1 VLAKLGL
8 ASAGTTEGRTHN
20 FTAWRTLS
28 QTVWLFVISSVLFGV
43 PYFAQHT
50 VLKYLYWP
58 TLSSRFLTNNPT
70 SCVYYGITSGL
81 VSGYSVA
88 YVTIVVPLAIFFM
101 LVILLGRAW
110 CGWTCPIGFAQELIG
125 GLRRLVGRP
134 YRELHPRYVIALDR
148 FKYAF
153 LFFVI
158 LIAISSG
165 IPGLGLEFLATDFA
179 DPSCQLCP
187 ARPLCTIAQWTVG
200 AEALQ
205 SELPTLS
212 FVILAIFL
220 VGTFGIR
227 RFWCR
232 ICPLGAM
239 MAPVNRS
246 AMLTLRKDGNKCT
259 RCRACLRVCPM
270 DIEEVY
276 AEMER
281 TNITAPE
288 CIHCYRCVEE
298 CPEKDCLTI
307 EYLGKTIS
315 RSGLRPPKRGKTDG
329 GSPPVTTPVPAPAP
343 IPPEPGVKEK
353 QGKPEVPP
361 AGDTP
366 DTDAGVEPPPAALPA
381 AAEAPA
387 PTAAQPDAAAEPATP
402 LAAPVAATPA
412 VPPAAPLAPPAAATA
427 PAAGPPDAPVAPPA
441 APLAA
446 SADTA
451 SEPAQSQGDD
461 GG

>member
-1 VLAKLGL
+1 MSGPRRVLAKLGIV
-8 ASAGTTEGRTHN
+8 SAGTTEGRTHN

-43 PYFAQHT
+43 PYFAQHS

-110 CGWTCPIGFAQELIG
+110 CGWTCPVGFAQELIG

-134 YRELHPRYVIALDR
+134 YRELHPKYVIALDR

-200 AEALQ
+200 AEPLQ
-205 SELPTLS
+205 SELPQLS
-212 FVILAIFL
+212 FVILGIFL
-220 VGTFGIR
+220 VGTFAIR

-246 AMLTLRKDGNKCT
+246 AMLTLNKDGNKCT
-259 RCRACLRVCPM
+259 RCRACLRVCPL

-315 RSGLRPPKRGKTDG
+315 RSGLRPPKRGKG
-329 GSPPVTTPVPAPAP
+329 GRKSPPDTTPIPSPVP
-343 IPPEPGVKEK
+343 IPLKPVVKEEQDK
-353 QGKPEVPP
+353 TEIPP
-361 AGDTP
+361 AEATTVGG
-366 DTDAGVEPPPAALPA
+366 AGAGPPPGALPA
-381 AAEAPA
+381 STSTQVPPTAL
-387 PTAAQPDAAAEPATP
+387 PTAAGEPA
-402 LAAPVAATPA
+402 A
-412 VPPAAPLAPPAAATA
+412 PPAAPLAPPAAA
-427 PAAGPPDAPVAPPA
+427 PVAEPLDASGAPPRATIAPTDNHTDATSPPA
-441 APLAA
+441 
-446 SADTA
+446 
-451 SEPAQSQGDD
+451 QGDD